1 MTRGAGTGLTLT
13 RRSCAAPDMDPRRKL
28 PPVPAPLVVPL
39 PAAIC
44 GMKASPGSGRAVT
57 IRPRRWAT
65 GDETERQEADRLNPL
80 LIFSLQR
87 WTVVNASER
96 GWMVTP
102 LSEGLTRQ
110 FRLADGFTPRDADAP
125 VVPAGRLGTWESD
138 RPRQGKLAYPV
149 SHAGQP
155 SPS

>member
-1 MTRGAGTGLTLT
+1 
-13 RRSCAAPDMDPRRKL
+13 
-28 PPVPAPLVVPL
+28 
-39 PAAIC
+39 
-44 GMKASPGSGRAVT
+44 
-57 IRPRRWAT
+57 
-65 GDETERQEADRLNPL
+65 
-80 LIFSLQR
+80 
-87 WTVVNASER
+87 
-96 GWMVTP
+96 MVTP

-155 SPS
+155 FPSSRLRRERLRLKNLLHQLAINGDG